1 MGTLGRRVTYRG
13 GFSVRYFMA
22 YQWRDT
28 IVSWCLISAMFTITG
43 LRVPLAHSV
52 TIHLQS
58 DFIRVRQW
66 LPLPITQSIHSGF
79 WSPTRAN
86 GVGSSARTT
95 TKKERLH
102 HLPAVNICPSYV
114 QPNASQ
120 LTLHRNR
127 ERLAYMHTDEI
138 IGFAGRG
145 KDRCRTKLV
154 VWQCWSHVAHSM
166 IPTSRTSLSLSKSGH
181 RGRVIGSQSSCQ
193 LKPGSERR

>member
-1 MGTLGRRVTYRG
+1 MGTLDRRVTYRG
-13 GFSVRYFMA
+13 GFSVRYFIA

-102 HLPAVNICPSYV
+102 HLPAVSICPSYV
-114 QPNASQ
+114 QPKCLPTDTPPKPRTPCIYANRRDHRIRWKGGRIVVGPSSWFGNAG
-120 LTLHRNR
+120 
-127 ERLAYMHTDEI
+127 HTWPTPWSLPP
-138 IGFAGRG
+138 AR
-145 KDRCRTKLV
+145 RCRF
-154 VWQCWSHVAHSM
+154 
-166 IPTSRTSLSLSKSGH
+166 P
-181 RGRVIGSQSSCQ
+181 SQAIE
-193 LKPGSERR
+193 GE